1 MDESFT
7 RYDPVF
13 DPIFRCRARIGLEK
27 IMPDAGN
34 DWEDVFFWN
43 CDNLSRVKC
52 MGHLVNLS

>member
-7 RYDPVF
+7 RYDPDF

-34 DWEDVFFWN
+34 DWEDIFFWN
-43 CDNLSRVKC
+43 
-52 MGHLVNLS
+52 